1 MAPAGYGNRV
11 EGIHS
16 VAAAATGGRVRK
28 LWVEEK
34 RLARAE
40 VAEIVEAVGRERTAP
55 VRDVRSMAE
64 TEAPQGVV
72 AECDPIMPTPI
83 DDLAGPGAALV
94 VLDHIEDP
102 HNVGA
107 IARSAVAAGMT
118 GMVVSSRR
126 AAPLS
131 ATAFKAAAGALET
144 LSVSIVGSVPEA
156 LSRLKD
162 RGIWI
167 VGLDAGS
174 ARSLFGMDLL
184 TESVAVVVGAEG
196 TGLSVLSAK
205 RCDVLASI
213 PMASKF
219 ESLNASVSAALAC
232 FEIMRVRAEADPS
245 LQSDLP
251 PG

>member
-16 VAAAATGGRVRK
+16 VAAAAQRGRIRK

-34 RLARAE
+34 RLGRSE
-40 VAEIVEAVGRERTAP
+40 VAEIVGVVGSEKTAL
-55 VRDVRSMAE
+55 VRDVRPMAE
-64 TEAPQGVV
+64 SEAPQGVV
-72 AECDPIMPTPI
+72 ADCSPIMPIPI
-83 DDLAGPGAALV
+83 DELGVPGAAVV
-94 VLDHIEDP
+94 VLDHMEDP

-107 IARSAVAAGMT
+107 IARSALASGMT

-131 ATAFKAAAGALET
+131 ATAFKSAAGALET
-144 LSVSIVGSVPEA
+144 LPVAVVGSIPEA

-162 RGIWI
+162 GGVWI
-167 VGLDAGS
+167 VGLE
-174 ARSLFGMDLL
+174 ARSGTSLLGLELL
-184 TESVAVVVGAEG
+184 TEPVAVVVGAEG
-196 TGLSVLSAK
+196 TGLSVLTAK
-205 RCDVLASI
+205 RCDMLVSI
-213 PMASKF
+213 PMAASF

-232 FEIMRVRAEADPS
+232 FEIMRVRAESDPS

>member
-16 VAAAATGGRVRK
+16 VAAAAQRGRIRK

-34 RLARAE
+34 RLGRSE
-40 VAEIVEAVGRERTAP
+40 IAEIVGVVGSEKTAL
-55 VRDVRSMAE
+55 VRDVRPMAE
-64 TEAPQGVV
+64 SEAPQGVV
-72 AECDPIMPTPI
+72 ADCAPIMPIPI
-83 DDLAGPGAALV
+83 DELGVPGAAVV
-94 VLDHIEDP
+94 VLDHMEDP

-107 IARSAVAAGMT
+107 IARSALASGMT

-131 ATAFKAAAGALET
+131 ATAFKSAAGALET
-144 LSVSIVGSVPEA
+144 LPVAVVGSIPEA
-156 LSRLKD
+156 LSRLKGWGRLD
-162 RGIWI
+162 RWAGGQ
-167 VGLDAGS
+167 VCTSLLGLE
-174 ARSLFGMDLL
+174 LL
-184 TESVAVVVGAEG
+184 TEPVAVVVGAEG
-196 TGLSVLSAK
+196 TGLSVLTAK
-205 RCDVLASI
+205 RCDLLVSI
-213 PMASKF
+213 PMAASF

-232 FEIMRVRAEADPS
+232 FEIMRVRAESDPS

>member
-11 EGIHS
+11 EGLHS
-16 VAAAATGGRVRK
+16 VAAAAARGRVRK

-34 RLARAE
+34 RLGRGE
-40 VAEIVEAVGRERTAP
+40 VADIVNVVGRESIAL
-55 VRDVRSMAE
+55 VADVRSMAE

-72 AECDPIMPTPI
+72 AECAPIMPVPV
-83 DDLAGPGAALV
+83 DDLGGPEAAVV

-107 IARSAVAAGMT
+107 IARSALASGMT
-118 GMVVSSRR
+118 GMIVSSRR

-144 LSVSIVGSVPEA
+144 FPVAVVGSIPEA

-162 RGIWI
+162 RGVWI

-174 ARSLFGMDLL
+174 ATSLFGLELL
-184 TESVAVVVGAEG
+184 TEPVAIAVGAEG
-196 TGLSVLSAK
+196 AGLSVLTAK
-205 RCDVLASI
+205 RCDLLASI
-213 PMASKF
+213 PMAASF

-232 FEIMRVRAEADPS
+232 FEIMRVRAESVPS
-245 LQSDLP
+245 LQSDHP

>member
-1 MAPAGYGNRV
+1 MAPAGYGGRV

-16 VAAAATGGRVRK
+16 VAAAAQRGRIRK

-34 RLARAE
+34 LLGRSE
-40 VAEIVEAVGRERTAP
+40 IAEIVGAIGSEKIAL
-55 VRDVRSMAE
+55 VRDVRPMAE
-64 TEAPQGVV
+64 SEAPQGVV
-72 AECDPIMPTPI
+72 ADCDPIMPIII
-83 DDLAGPGAALV
+83 DELGVPGAAIV

-107 IARSAVAAGMT
+107 IARSALASGMT

-131 ATAFKAAAGALET
+131 ATAFKSAAGALET
-144 LSVSIVGSVPEA
+144 LPVAVVGSIPEA
-156 LSRLKD
+156 MSRLKD
-162 RGIWI
+162 GGVWI
-167 VGLDAGS
+167 VGLEAKS
-174 ARSLFGMDLL
+174 ATSLLGLELL
-184 TESVAVVVGAEG
+184 TEPVAVVVGAEG
-196 TGLSVLSAK
+196 TGLSVLTAK
-205 RCDVLASI
+205 RCDLLVSI
-213 PMASKF
+213 PMAASF

-232 FEIMRVRAEADPS
+232 FEIMRVRAESDPS

>member
-16 VAAAATGGRVRK
+16 VAAAASGGRVRK

-40 VAEIVEAVGRERTAP
+40 IAEIVEAVGRERTAP
-55 VRDVRSMAE
+55 VRDVRPMAE

-72 AECDPIMPTPI
+72 AECDPIMPTPV
-83 DDLAGPGAALV
+83 DELAGPGAALV

-162 RGIWI
+162 RGVWI
-167 VGLDAGS
+167 VGLDARS
-174 ARSLFGMDLL
+174 ARSLFGLDLL
-184 TESVAVVVGAEG
+184 TESVAVVIGAEG

-213 PMASKF
+213 PMASNF

-232 FEIMRVRAEADPS
+232 FEIMRVRTEADPS
-245 LQSDLP
+245 LQSDLA